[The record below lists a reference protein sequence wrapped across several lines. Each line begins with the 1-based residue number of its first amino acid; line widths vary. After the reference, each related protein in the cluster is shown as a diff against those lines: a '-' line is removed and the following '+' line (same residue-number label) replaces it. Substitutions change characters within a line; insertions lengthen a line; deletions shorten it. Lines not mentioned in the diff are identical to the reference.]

1 MNTIIEKLL
10 EIEALIKKQYIL
22 NKDFLTLEEAAEY
35 MQLSKSALYKLTSSK
50 KIPYYVPGGK
60 IIYFRKIEL
69 DDWLVFN
76 RIASTEEV
84 TNEIDRYL
92 NSNLK
97 P

>member
-1 MNTIIEKLL
+1 MNDVIEKLERL
-10 EIEALIKKQYIL
+10 EALIKKQYIL
-22 NKDFLTLEEAAEY
+22 IKDFLTLEEAAEY

-60 IIYFRKIEL
+60 IIYFRRMEL

-84 TNEIDRYL
+84 SNEVDRYL
-92 NSNLK
+92 NRNLK

>member
-1 MNTIIEKLL
+1 MNNVLEKLERL
-10 EIEALIKKQYIL
+10 EALIKKQYVL
-22 NKDFLTLEEAAEY
+22 SKDILTLGEAAEY

-60 IIYFRKIEL
+60 IIYFRRIEL

-84 TNEIDRYL
+84 INEVDRCL
-92 NSNLK
+92 NRNLK